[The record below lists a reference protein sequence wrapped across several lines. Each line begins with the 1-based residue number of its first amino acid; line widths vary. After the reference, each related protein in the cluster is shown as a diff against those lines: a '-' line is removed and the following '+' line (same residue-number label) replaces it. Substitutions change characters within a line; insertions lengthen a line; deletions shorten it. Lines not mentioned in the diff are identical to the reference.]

1 MKSLFKKS
9 LLVLMVAFIA
19 VFTLGVTNKVNA
31 EDGTWT
37 KVTDASDLAVGNQV
51 VIVASTDNYALS
63 TNQKSNNR
71 GAAAVTK
78 SGNTITFG
86 ADVQVLT
93 LEAGTTSGSFA
104 FYTGSGYLYAAS
116 SSSNNLKT
124 QANNN
129 ANGSWNI
136 TITSAGVATIKATGT
151 YTRNVMQYNPNN
163 GSPLFAC
170 YGSASQKAIE
180 IYKFISASS
189 ENPTPPTISLAGAEY
204 TQVDETV
211 TLTATTENT
220 TGVIQWSSSNENV
233 ATVDQTGKVTAKSMG
248 KTTITATVEGVQDTL
263 EFIVYPIEGSELTI
277 VEALQVCE
285 YTGTSNCPFVY
296 SVSGNIKTIDYSFNE
311 SNNNISLTITDGTHD
326 LYSYKMSGGSDLEV
340 GNKIKITGTLV
351 TYNNKCEFSEGSTY
365 EKLIDETLEAIKG
378 CLNNIDSYMSFA
390 YKYTH
395 DVIQKEV
402 VTTLEAKM
410 LYTDGTTTN
419 MKADVDNSS
428 KVGLDSNLFIVKAI
442 KNKPS
447 NNIGLNKD
455 GTIRLYANSADGNGN
470 ELEISTKNGKK
481 IVSIEIEFA
490 SIVGSFT
497 VNGINGEKSKTT
509 YNVDDTKVTIKN
521 TTIGSSTQVHIKSI
535 IIKYE
540 SNESTGIFENVH
552 VFTDT
557 DFRIKCGVAKDLA
570 NIEGIESYGV
580 KVSTSSKEEYLAAE
594 YNDATCL
601 YAIISLGNVLTD
613 LDRLDVEFTV
623 QAYVVVEGI
632 IIDSDSVKTM
642 SLRDLIE
649 TYYEMPSVTE
659 QIAPLYNL
667 IQSLN

>member
-19 VFTLGVTNKVNA
+19 VFTLSITNKV
-31 EDGTWT
+31 
-37 KVTDASDLAVGNQV
+37 
-51 VIVASTDNYALS
+51 VAQD
-63 TNQKSNNR
+63 
-71 GAAAVTK
+71 V
-78 SGNTITFG
+78 TITFDNVSKRTVFNTSQQVWVENG
-86 ADVQVLT
+86 ITVTNDKGSSTSNVADYAKPARFYKSSKLTIEYSKNISKIVFDCNSGSYATAMQNSISSDLGDVTVSSDKVTLT
-93 LEAGTTSGSFA
+93 LKTPSNKVVVSSLSGGQVRMDGITISYQEATDLPTISIQGENYAQVDSIASLTANTNNTSGS
-104 FYTGSGYLYAAS
+104 
-116 SSSNNLKT
+116 
-124 QANNN
+124 
-129 ANGSWNI
+129 
-136 TITSAGVATIKATGT
+136 
-151 YTRNVMQYNPNN
+151 
-163 GSPLFAC
+163 
-170 YGSASQKAIE
+170 
-180 IYKFISASS
+180 
-189 ENPTPPTISLAGAEY
+189 
-204 TQVDETV
+204 
-211 TLTATTENT
+211 
-220 TGVIQWSSSNENV
+220 VIWSSSDTNV
-233 ATVDQTGKVTAKSMG
+233 ATVDQFGNVTAKSMG
-248 KTTITATVEGVQDTL
+248 KTTITATVDGVQDTL

-296 SVSGNIKTIDYSFNE
+296 SVSGNIKTIDYLFNE
-311 SNNNISLTITDGTHD
+311 SNNNISLTITDGTYD

-340 GNKIKITGTLV
+340 GDKIKITGTLV
-351 TYNNKCEFSEGSTY
+351 TYDSKCEFSEGSTY
-365 EKLIDETLEAIKG
+365 DKLIDETLETIKG

-410 LYTDGTTTN
+410 LYTAGTTTN
-419 MKADVDNSS
+419 MQADADNSS
-428 KVGLDSNLFIVKAI
+428 IVGLDNNLFMVKAI

-455 GTIRLYANSADGNGN
+455 GTIRLYSNSADGNGN
-470 ELEISTKNGKK
+470 ELEISTKNGKN

-490 SIVGSFT
+490 STVGSFT
-497 VNGINGEKSKTT
+497 VNGINGDKSKTT

-521 TTIGSSTQVHIKSI
+521 TTIGSTTQVHIKSI

-570 NIEGIESYGV
+570 NIDGIDSYGV

-601 YAIISLGNVLTD
+601 YAIISLGNVLTN

-632 IIDSDSVKTM
+632 IIDSDTVKTM
-642 SLRDLIE
+642 SLRNLIE
-649 TYYEMPSVTE
+649 TYYAMPSVTE
-659 QIAPLYNL
+659 QVAPLYNL